1 MWRETPP
8 EGAQRWPLRAQ
19 CGTCSPAGAGSCGL
33 WSVCA
38 LEGACPGA
46 CAARVT
52 CRRCGVAVG
61 VLAMPIS
68 SVAWPACVR
77 GALRWYLSYHD
88 TRSRH
93 HLRRPS
99 RLRRRPSVH
108 DSRYGTMQRSHRPK
122 NKSFVSHSASSSRPL
137 LLGASSAGP
146 QRFAAP
152 SASWRSRSRS
162 SHDAIEPPRVGTRD
176 STAL

>member
-1 MWRETPP
+1 MRRPEPGVARDTAGRGTALAVASAVWDVFARGSGFVRTVECVRIRGSMPGRLCRE
-8 EGAQRWPLRAQ
+8 GHLQALRRCRW
-19 CGTCSPAGAGSCGL
+19 
-33 WSVCA
+33 
-38 LEGACPGA
+38 CPRHA
-46 CAARVT
+46 HLV
-52 CRRCGVAVG
+52 CGVACMCAG
-61 VLAMPIS
+61 SA
-68 SVAWPACVR
+68 
-77 GALRWYLSYHD
+77 ALVSIV
-88 TRSRH
+88 SRH
-93 HLRRPS
+93 SITTP
-99 RLRRRPSVH
+99 PSVH